1 MTLLELLKQEKNMII
16 KDEFKTCLEM
26 EIHSQILGEAEDS
39 QEVATLEIYFHNL
52 WGEEVTSKVM
62 TMGIIDRGENLKSQL
77 KMRKE
82 AILSQD

>member
-1 MTLLELLKQEKNMII
+1 MIV

-26 EIHSQILGEAEDS
+26 EIHSQISGGAEDS
-39 QEVATLEIYFHNL
+39 REVATLEIYFHNL
-52 WGEEVTSKVM
+52 WEEEVNSKVM
-62 TMGIIDRGENLKSQL
+62 TMEIIDQGGNLKDQL